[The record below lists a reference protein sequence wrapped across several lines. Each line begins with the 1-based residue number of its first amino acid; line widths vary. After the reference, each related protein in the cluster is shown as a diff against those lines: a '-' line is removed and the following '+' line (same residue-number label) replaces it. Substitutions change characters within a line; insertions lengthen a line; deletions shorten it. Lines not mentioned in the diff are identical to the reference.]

1 METAASTQTR
11 ETVTKFFDKCKDFKL
26 AKAEILNVINLR
38 PTSDVELTPVCVLL
52 RFTKSHCTIAF
63 QPLMIFA
70 TFLQIIEKPDEREI
84 DIDGILALVQE
95 LLPPL
100 PSLEAPKE
108 NEQEETEDGEQEE
121 TDDAEKEETED
132 AEQS

>member
-11 ETVTKFFDKCKDFKL
+11 DTVTKFSDKCKDFKL

-38 PTSDVELTPVCVLL
+38 PSSDVELTPIL
-52 RFTKSHCTIAF
+52 
-63 QPLMIFA
+63 
-70 TFLQIIEKPDEREI
+70 EKPDEREI

-100 PSLEAPKE
+100 PTTLEAPEE
-108 NEQEETEDGEQEE
+108 NEQDETENGEQEDTENGEQEETEKSEQEETEDGEQ
-121 TDDAEKEETED
+121 
-132 AEQS
+132 S